1 MGKSEILI
9 KKIYDGV
16 RRLAT
21 IQSRTKEQGQD
32 FLQEGL
38 LCAYEA
44 IERYKDK
51 PDDELVRIIA
61 VAAKNR
67 IYEIQRGEVTFY
79 FRHKVTDIEE
89 DARFEYPFEEFEND
103 NFVRVLRARLR
114 PDLQTILD
122 EKLNPSE
129 KTLKI
134 VEEEMVERSVRR
146 EAGELVMNIE
156 NDRVRDVH
164 IAESLGISKATVCR
178 GSKLIQEATETLI
191 REL

>member
-1 MGKSEILI
+1 MSRQDNLI

-21 IQSRTKEQGQD
+21 IQSRTKEQAQD

-38 LCAYEA
+38 MCAFEA
-44 IERYKDK
+44 IERYKEK

-61 VAAKNR
+61 VAARNK

-79 FRHKVTDIEE
+79 FRHKVTEIEE
-89 DARFEYPFEEFEND
+89 DARFEYPFAEFEND
-103 NFVRVLRARLR
+103 NFVRVLRSRLR
-114 PDLQTILD
+114 PDLQILLD
-122 EKLNPSE
+122 EKINPSD
-129 KTLKI
+129 KTIGI
-134 VEEEMVERSVRR
+134 VELEMGERQTRR
-146 EAGELVMNIE
+146 EAGELVMNLT

-164 IAESLGISKATVCR
+164 LAESLGVSKATICR
-178 GSKLIQEATETLI
+178 GVKQIQEATETLI